1 MSDDVY
7 LSLDEA
13 RKYVGRGFRT
23 STLKVTKNEYGV
35 SLGYRLS
42 ELDAFVA
49 SRKEPVTNKPK
60 LKYFGLRCTESE
72 FEEIENFKKIHGI
85 GHRELVL
92 RIARNVNKSP
102 ELLELFKE
110 KFK

>member
-7 LSLDEA
+7 LSFDEA
-13 RKYVGRGFRT
+13 KKYVGRGF
-23 STLKVTKNEYGV
+23 SSSFLKVTKNKYGA
-35 SLGYRLS
+35 SLGYLLS
-42 ELDAFVA
+42 DLDAFIANREIEKKSV
-49 SRKEPVTNKPK
+49 RN
-60 LKYFGLRCTESE
+60 KYFGLRCTESE
-72 FEEIENFKKIHGI
+72 FEEIENFKKTHGI

-102 ELLELFKE
+102 ELLALFKD